1 MTIILKV
8 EHAILNKIKLTWSD
22 FYEWLEAKDYHIYRN
37 HNIFRFDSFKYSFDD
52 LACADSGE
60 IEKTIA
66 ELKLIDYNNF
76 K

>member
-1 MTIILKV
+1 MTIIEKV
-8 EHAILNKIKLTWSD
+8 ENAIINETRLTWDD
-22 FYEWLEAKDYHIYRN
+22 FYNWLKAKDYHIYRN

-52 LACADSGE
+52 LECADSGE